1 MIDNNCAK
9 ITTEEAVCIECGR
22 SPIVETILIIIIF
35 ISAASVEQAWF
46 AGSRAQTGICLE
58 TVGLGRLKMQNTHDK
73 KRKKRRGYP
82 LLVHFPHDKKRKKRN
97 LYITY

>member
-22 SPIVETILIIIIF
+22 SPIAETMLIITF
-35 ISAASVEQAWF
+35 ISVASVQQAWF
-46 AGSRAQTGICLE
+46 ASSRAQTGICLE
-58 TVGLGRLKMQNTHDK
+58 TVGLGWLKMQNTHDK